1 MSLPRILIFFNNKAV
16 GGGEGVFMPPVPV
29 DERGLNMSNILK
41 YASLDMEWYT
51 LIHYHSLSDTMQYS
65 VPYYTLS
72 RLLQYQLFN
81 KKLHDF
87 EMSL

>member
-1 MSLPRILIFFNNKAV
+1 
-16 GGGEGVFMPPVPV
+16 MPPVPV
-29 DERGLNMSNILK
+29 DERGLNMLNILK

-72 RLLQYQLFN
+72 RLLQYQQSCMIL
-81 KKLHDF
+81 KCLYDIRIQKTKGSTD
-87 EMSL
+87 